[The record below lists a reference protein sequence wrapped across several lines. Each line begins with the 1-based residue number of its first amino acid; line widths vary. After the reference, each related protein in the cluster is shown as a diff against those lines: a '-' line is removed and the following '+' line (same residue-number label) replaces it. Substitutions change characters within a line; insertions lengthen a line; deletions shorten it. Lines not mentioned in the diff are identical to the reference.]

1 MVERGM
7 ARRISG
13 WECAVVLLGE
23 FPTRLTRRQERE
35 CHRASKSGP
44 ERLDSRKAKTVQ
56 AMFATLVE
64 DRV

>member
-7 ARRISG
+7 LRRIHG

-23 FPTRLTRRQERE
+23 FSARLTIRQERE
-35 CHRASKSGP
+35 CQRAYKAGP
-44 ERLDSRKAKTVQ
+44 ERLDSRKAKKLQ

>member
-7 ARRISG
+7 PRRTRG

-23 FPTRLTRRQERE
+23 FSARLTIRQERE
-35 CHRASKSGP
+35 CQRAYKAGP
-44 ERLDSRKAKTVQ
+44 ERLDSRKAKKLQ
-56 AMFATLVE
+56 AMIATLVE